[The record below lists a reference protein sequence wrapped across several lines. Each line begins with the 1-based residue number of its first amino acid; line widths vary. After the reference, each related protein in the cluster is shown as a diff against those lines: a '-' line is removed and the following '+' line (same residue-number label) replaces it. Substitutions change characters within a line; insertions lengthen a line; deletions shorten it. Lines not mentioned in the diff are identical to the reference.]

1 MRRLRRLGFAV
12 SSILLAACASL
23 GRAAFRQPS
32 VTLRDVRVVG
42 IGVTGGELAVDL
54 SVYNPNEYRLD
65 ASRLAYRVFVSDTV
79 PVANGALDTRTT
91 VQGSDSTTVRIPVSF
106 TYAGLGSAARQL
118 MQTGVVTYRVTG
130 DVTVAA
136 VTGNF
141 TVPFSTT
148 GRYSTVRR

>member
-1 MRRLRRLGFAV
+1 MRAMQ
-12 SSILLAACASL
+12 LAMVLFVTACSAL
-23 GRAAFRQPS
+23 GRAAFREPV
-32 VTLRDVRVVG
+32 VTLRDVRVAG
-42 IGVTGGELAVDL
+42 LGVSGGQLEVLL
-54 SVYNPNEYRLD
+54 SVYNPNDYRLD
-65 ASRLAYRVFVSDTV
+65 ATKLAYRVFVSDTV
-79 PVANGALDTRTT
+79 RVADGTVDSRST
-91 VQGSDSTTVRIPVSF
+91 VQGADSTLVTIPVSF

-130 DVTVAA
+130 EVTVGA